1 MGFITANRNQMS
13 LFGYSLDD
21 FVPAEAKC
29 RFVVRIVLELDLSG
43 LYADYSPQ
51 GGDAYDPATLLA
63 TWFFAYSEGVSS
75 TRRLEALCGRD
86 MHYLYVSANLH
97 PDHTTLSRFRQRHA
111 ARLSDYFVQIIRLA
125 AERHLS
131 EFRHI
136 LIDGSKFQAASSS
149 RQNRSDT
156 ELQAQ
161 LTNVKEQI
169 GEYLRRSELF
179 DEEDAQGEELGQVR
193 EKIERLQALERTL
206 SEREAQ
212 LDARKKSLQTKD
224 RSKHRINLVEPEA
237 RNMNQVNGRPAA
249 PAYNAQLS
257 VDADTQL
264 IVAAQVIDSPNDRK
278 EFSRQHAQVEK
289 NLGADPQRQYTT
301 DAGYHSLNQLEYADE
316 RHVDAVIA
324 DPRPATRTGTDAAPE
339 RPRDEQETFQRVDFR
354 YDVEADEYECP
365 AGARLTYW
373 CTENKRGRCIRR
385 YRANNACAEC
395 AQRQRC
401 LGGCKAG
408 AARTIMRD
416 KAEHL
421 AEVMHLKTTGPEGRH
436 RLRER
441 AMTVEPVF
449 GNLKANLGFRRF
461 HLRGMAKAGA
471 EFLLMCIG
479 HNLGKLHAIME
490 RLRRAAASA
499 NISLDALLSY
509 VGRWLKGILRQS
521 WHHNSFL
528 ASRAA

>member
-1 MGFITANRNQMS
+1 MGFIAANRNQMG

-29 RFVVRIVLELDLSG
+29 RFVVKIVQELDLSH

-86 MHYLYVSANLH
+86 MHYIYVSANLQ

-125 AERHLS
+125 MERNAS

-136 LIDGSKFQAASSS
+136 LIDGSKFQAACSS
-149 RQNRSDT
+149 RQNRGAKQ
-156 ELQAQ
+156 LQAE
-161 LTNVKEQI
+161 LGKVKAQI
-169 GEYLRRSELF
+169 AEYLKRSELL
-179 DEEDAQGEELGQVR
+179 DEEDADRQDLGEVR
-193 EKIERLQALERTL
+193 QKIESLQTLERTL
-206 SEREAQ
+206 SERQAQ
-212 LDARKKSLQTKD
+212 LEKRSRTLQTKD
-224 RSKHRINLVEPEA
+224 RSKHKINLVEPEA

-264 IVAAQVIDSPNDRK
+264 IVAAQVNDAPNDRN
-278 EFSRQHAQVEK
+278 EFSGQHAQVED

-301 DAGYHSLNQLEYADE
+301 DAGYHSLEQLEYADQ
-316 RHVDAVIA
+316 RQVDAVIA
-324 DPRPATRTGTDAAPE
+324 DPRPATRTGTDTEPKHPGEEQAA
-339 RPRDEQETFQRVDFR
+339 FQRGDFR
-354 YDVEADEYECP
+354 YDGKADEYECP
-365 AGARLTYW
+365 AGGRLTYW
-373 CTENKRGRCIRR
+373 YTESKRGRRIRR
-385 YRANNACAEC
+385 YRANACAEC
-395 AQRQRC
+395 AQRERC
-401 LGGCKAG
+401 MAGCKADTD
-408 AARTIMRD
+408 RTIMRD
-416 KAEHL
+416 EAEHL
-421 AEVMHLKTTGPEGRH
+421 AEAMYRKATSPDGRH
-436 RLRER
+436 RLKER

-461 HLRGMAKAGA
+461 RLRGMAKAGA

-490 RLRRAAASA
+490 RLRRDGAPANAALTKLLSCLSAWLTQIANHLWHSRISPVSAAA
-499 NISLDALLSY
+499 
-509 VGRWLKGILRQS
+509 
-521 WHHNSFL
+521 
-528 ASRAA
+528 